1 MYMNE
6 GMFLSRTEL
15 GELTGLSRPSAQIRW
30 LRANGFEVLQRA
42 DGVPLIL
49 RDALTTRMGFGDANH
64 RCVVV
69 KPCWNALD
77 AKTTK
82 V

>member
-1 MYMNE
+1 M
-6 GMFLSRTEL
+6 GLGVSMFLTREEL
-15 GELTGLSRPSAQIRW
+15 RELTGLSRPSAQIRW
-30 LRANGFEVLQRA
+30 LRANGFEVLRRA

-64 RCVVV
+64 RRVVA